1 MKTQKKINRNV
12 NDTVIKT
19 SLSFEFLIEELEQIV
34 LNGKHPLFES
44 ASKLL
49 AGLDNIPE
57 IKTQINDLSLLE
69 KNKDLVEQ
77 MMAFVINPLTSN
89 TAMEGATVP
98 FHKTTFFSTE
108 QLRAITNKDEYKL
121 EIAKN
126 HDLEEKQ
133 LIKIYF
139 AYLIILEQI
148 YNYKT
153 DFNIPLDFKLTNEQ
167 NQRVQYFRKN
177 FNYKYLRVGTV
188 GKLKRLTDE
197 QLKKLLDNIA
207 DLSYWRETLP
217 LESFEFKGFVHFSF
231 TKSTYDFVV
240 SELKSNL
247 LDNKTILTN
256 EGFELIQ
263 NHIRALIEMP
273 NLKIGLAAI
282 DQFDSTINK
291 SLIWKTLI
299 DRSKL
304 SCREY
309 SGTFYEQ
316 AMLEKKIVITND
328 FNEAENDRVVAEF
341 LNHGIRSHV
350 IVPLV
355 LDGETVGMLEF
366 ASENKGELDMVKV
379 SRLKELFPVF
389 AVALKRSKNE
399 CKDRE
404 SAIIQQHFTAIHP
417 SVEWRFREAVV
428 TLMNENSTEKLSTGI
443 EPVVFDNIIPIFG
456 ASDIHSSTTE
466 RNKAIQSDFLEQLEY
481 AREIIEY
488 GKLVNEMPF
497 LDAIHFEIRN
507 FISTVKNGLK
517 AGDEF
522 VIIEFLKNEVE
533 PAFKLLKDRFQ
544 EMEKPVNDYLQKID
558 TENGVLYKKRKEF
571 EDSLTSINKVIGKI
585 IDDEQID
592 AQKIFPHYFEK
603 YSTDGVEYNA
613 YIGQSLVKKLKYNG
627 IYLKNIRLWQLLL
640 KVRIAQEI
648 RKLQSELPVKLDITQ
663 LILVH
668 SQPLSIAFRQ
678 DEKKFDVAGAYNIR
692 YEITKKRIDKALIKA
707 TKERITE
714 VGKIAI
720 IYSHADEITEYKKY
734 IDYLIS
740 LGLITQNVENF
751 ELEDLTG
758 ASGLRAL
765 RIEVNFENNSLLGI
779 KKRPEISVDRIQI

>member
-1 MKTQKKINRNV
+1 MKTQEKINSNV
-12 NDTVIKT
+12 TGTIIKT
-19 SLSFEFLIEELEQIV
+19 SLSFEFLIEELERIV
-34 LNGKHPLFES
+34 LNTKHPLFEL
-44 ASKLL
+44 ASKVLD
-49 AGLDNIPE
+49 GLGKVPE
-57 IKTQINDLSLLE
+57 LKTQITDLSLLE
-69 KNKDLVEQ
+69 KNKDLVDQ
-77 MMAFVINPLTSN
+77 MMAFVINPLTVN
-89 TAMEGATVP
+89 TAMEGAIAP
-98 FHKTTFFSTE
+98 FQKDTFFSTE
-108 QLRAITNKDEYKL
+108 QMRTILNSKEFEL
-121 EIAKN
+121 EFAKS
-126 HDLEEKQ
+126 HDVEKKQ
-133 LIKIYF
+133 LAKIYL

-167 NQRVQYFRKN
+167 NQTVQYFRKK
-177 FNYKYLRVGTV
+177 FSHKYMRVSPV
-188 GKLKRLTDE
+188 GKIKKITSE
-197 QLKKLLDNIA
+197 QLKSLLDNID
-207 DLSYWRETLP
+207 DLNYWKEILP
-217 LESFEFKGFVHFSF
+217 LENFEFRGFMHFTF
-231 TKSTYDFVV
+231 IKNTYDFVI
-240 SELKSNL
+240 SELKSSL

-256 EGFELIQ
+256 EGFKQIQ
-263 NHIRALIEMP
+263 NHIRALTEMP
-273 NLKIGLAAI
+273 NLKLGLAAI

-291 SLIWKTLI
+291 SLVWRTLI

-316 AMLEKKIVITND
+316 AMLDKKIIITND
-328 FNEAENDRVVAEF
+328 FNEAKNDRVVNEF
-341 LNHGIRSHV
+341 LNHGIRSHA

-355 LDGETVGMLEF
+355 LDDETVGMLEF
-366 ASENKGELDMVKV
+366 ASENKGELDMVKI

-389 AVALKRSKNE
+389 AVALKRAKNE

-428 TLMNENSTEKLSTGI
+428 NLMNKNSSGELPTGI

-456 ASDIHSSTTE
+456 ASDIHSSTIE
-466 RNKAIQSDFLEQLEY
+466 RNKAIQSDFLEQLDY

-488 GKLVNEMPF
+488 AKLVNEMPF
-497 LDAIHFEIRN
+497 LDAIHFEIKN
-507 FISTVKNGLK
+507 YTSTVKNGLK

-533 PAFKLLKDRFQ
+533 PAFHLLKNRFQ

-558 TENGVLYKKRKEF
+558 PENGVLYRKRKEF
-571 EDSLTSINKVIGKI
+571 EDSLTLINKTIGKT

-613 YIGQSLVKKLKYNG
+613 YIGQSLVKKLKFNN

-640 KVRIAQEI
+640 KIRIAQEI
-648 RKLQSELPVKLDITQ
+648 KKLQSELPVKLDITQ

-740 LGLITQNVENF
+740 LGLITPNVENF

-765 RIEVNFENNSLLGI
+765 RIEVNFKNDTLLRN
-779 KKRPEISVDRIQI
+779 KKRPEISVDKIQI